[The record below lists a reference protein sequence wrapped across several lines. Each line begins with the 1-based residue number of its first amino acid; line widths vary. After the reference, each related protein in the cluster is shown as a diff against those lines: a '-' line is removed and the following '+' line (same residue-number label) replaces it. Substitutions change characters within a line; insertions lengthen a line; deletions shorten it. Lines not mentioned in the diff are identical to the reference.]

1 MNYKTQQKR
10 KYNKKSVLSAAVIS
24 LIALFTI
31 SGCDISSE
39 SRSPE
44 AAEPVKL
51 DIQVVKSQTGEDA
64 FSFSLEEFIKS
75 FNSFYAAEKGE
86 EYLPE
91 VDKWNMYATGP
102 TIHNSN
108 ETMCFAYSQEPAV
121 RAIPQII
128 IYADSYATE
137 VYQISISY
145 DDHSYSPE
153 TYDLYKELTAYTLK
167 TMFPDKKEKEIKEYT
182 DSILAALDES
192 FTTDKTS
199 KDTMPQLIYNEGGI
213 GIYPYY
219 VVGELMEVRLIP
231 AAQ

>member
-1 MNYKTQQKR
+1 MNHQIQTQK
-10 KYNKKSVLSAAVIS
+10 KYNKRTALIASIICLIS
-24 LIALFTI
+24 LLTI
-31 SGCDISSE
+31 SGCGTSQE
-39 SRSPE
+39 SKSPK
-44 AAEPVKL
+44 ASDPVAL

-64 FSFSLEEFIKS
+64 FNFSLEDFIKS
-75 FNSFYAAEKGE
+75 FNSFYAAEKEE

-102 TIHNSN
+102 TVHNSN

-137 VYQISISY
+137 IYQISISY
-145 DDHSYSPE
+145 DDHSYTPE
-153 TYDLYKELTAYTLK
+153 TYALYKELTAYTLK
-167 TMFPDKKEKEIKEYT
+167 TLFPDKKDKEIKKYT
-182 DSILAALDES
+182 DNILTALDES
-192 FTTDKTS
+192 FTVDKAS
-199 KDTMPQLIYNEGGI
+199 KDTIPQLTYNEDGI

-219 VVGELMEVRLIP
+219 VVGELMEVRMVP